1 MPTYNWQLQRFQGW
15 RNHDSWVLSCSRD
28 LLAQL
33 GVTVKHT
40 TPTKLSCS
48 LGRHWTEL
56 GTFQSLILKSFII
69 TEESQQTFK
78 KIVQVCT
85 CSESVSITN
94 EGENTIISLCWQEQ
108 KGCTFVCTI
117 IWSNRRNS
125 WLLWIK
131 SLTTVMQQHRQ
142 TRQIFSGTQQLRLT
156 SKGDEW
162 TPVSCPSL
170 ELLGVCQFSVERS
183 NGK

>member
-69 TEESQQTFK
+69 TEESQQNFK

-94 EGENTIISLCWQEQ
+94 EGENTITSWWQEQ

-125 WLLWIK
+125 QLAAVNQNPPDFLWYSATETHKQRRWVDTSVVPFTWIAG
-131 SLTTVMQQHRQ
+131 SLSIQCW
-142 TRQIFSGTQQLRLT
+142 
-156 SKGDEW
+156 K
-162 TPVSCPSL
+162 
-170 ELLGVCQFSVERS
+170 
-183 NGK
+183 K